1 MANSAPIAGSPT
13 LTVSS
18 TSGIQNF
25 NLLAGAVD
33 PDGDAIFYQGGFSL
47 TLSDANA
54 AVLAALT
61 PAFDAVLGNGGVFTF
76 DPALFAYVPVGATR
90 TLQLEFQISD
100 GLSGVVG
107 DIAVININGVNDAP
121 GAAVLTASPIAEG
134 GGNRQVGTVAAT
146 DPDLGDIL
154 TYSIASN
161 ALFELRNGNELWLK
175 NGVTLDFET
184 GATRSVD
191 ITATD
196 NHGTATLASLT
207 VDVSN
212 VVGNY
217 AIAATTTPAFEG
229 HSGNTDFVFT
239 VTRSGD
245 TFGASTVHWAAAGS
259 GGNPASNAD
268 FNGALSGDL
277 SFANGETS
285 KSITVHAKGDTT
297 DELDEGFTVTLSSP
311 SDSGATLSTP
321 SANATIT
328 NDDWSVYLEFAPE
341 VQHLEGDAPSTTSFT
356 YTVARTGYLGAA
368 ADVHW
373 AITGGT
379 ANAADFV
386 ATTGIAHFNAGSGL
400 ASFDVVVLGDSH
412 VEPDETFVVMLNTP
426 DPGGNI
432 LAAASFGRILNDD
445 AGFSIDNPS
454 ITEGNSGTQF
464 ITFTVSRVGYL
475 GNVDS
480 VLWAFQND
488 AYVPVDTSDFPS
500 QLYAADLPNPPAV
513 KDGYPIFGYLDGNAA
528 ALVLRDLTYI
538 TFAPGETSHT
548 LTFEVNGDT
557 RLEANDLFHI
567 VLHDPTPG
575 SELTAN
581 FDGTGTIGNNDQV
594 GTVGYKGTITGTGGN
609 DSLTTPQQLNGYQF
623 FGGPGDD
630 TLLGYGYD
638 NLLYGAAG
646 NDSIYGGDGHGM
658 VDGGAGDDKLR
669 MHGYI
674 DTVYGG
680 TGNDSIFGSEGTAL
694 IDAGWG
700 EDTVQAAGN
709 NNVILGNYGND
720 SIFGGDHDDTVYGGI
735 GGDTI
740 TTTDQ
745 RNVIFGDDDQL
756 RRLGFNYADSI
767 NGGDHDNTVFGGYDN
782 DTISFVGQRN
792 VAHGMDDNDLIT
804 LGSGYDTAFGDAGN
818 DTVNLSGWGNFVDG
832 GTGTDRVNEPG
843 PRNLAAFKYVAGSW
857 FVKFGYNAGS
867 DQLIN
872 VETLHFNGGGADID
886 LSPAAV
892 AAGMVMQGDQVGNDS
907 LLGLGGN
914 DTLTTFGYNNTI
926 DGGTGN
932 DSIDAGRGNATIT
945 GGDGNDV
952 IIVSGHSNLI
962 FAGAGNDRVTL
973 RNDNGSN
980 HNNYVDLGGGDN
992 TVTGGVDVNTIIG
1005 GSGHD
1010 EISVSGHNNLIQSGG
1025 GDDAITIGG
1034 GGQDTVDGGGG
1045 FDVVTFNFARQGAE
1059 IRSNA
1064 DGSFDVHGPNGWDHL
1079 VNIEQAV
1086 FTDGLSNL
1094 GRGNHGDVNGDK
1106 LGDGI
1111 IQFGSSVWLLQNN
1124 YPGNFTAVGIGGA
1137 GAFIAKDSADLDADG
1152 KADIVFQT
1160 PGPGATQIYGWLM
1173 NGTTVASQGLIGGAG
1188 AGWDLRFAADITG
1201 DGQADL
1207 IFRNSTTG
1215 DIYAWLQHGLTSY
1228 NQGTLGTPG
1237 TNWNLNGAGDF
1248 NGDGR
1253 SDLLFRNS
1261 VDGTVWIWEMNG
1273 LSIAAQG
1280 GPGIVGNAWQVR
1292 GTGDFDG
1299 DGNSDILWRNSTDG
1313 SVYLWEMQGFTIK
1326 AQGTVWSPGLNT
1338 DVVGV
1343 EDLTGDG
1350 RADIILLDAAGTFSA
1365 VAMDGLTPLGTLTL
1379 ANAPGWHLV

>member
-1 MANSAPIAGSPT
+1 MPNQPPNVLVFNPFAGIYEGNGPFT
-13 LTVSS
+13 IGFVG
-18 TSGIQNF
+18 GI
-25 NLLAGAVD
+25 D
-33 PDGDAIFYQGGFSL
+33 PDGDPV
-47 TLSDANA
+47 TLSVSD
-54 AVLAALT
+54 
-61 PAFDAVLGNGGVFTF
+61 PRFTIPG
-76 DPALFAYVPVGATR
+76 DSLDLKLFA
-90 TLQLEFQISD
+90 Q
-100 GLSGVVG
+100 
-107 DIAVININGVNDAP
+107 
-121 GAAVLTASPIAEG
+121 
-134 GGNRQVGTVAAT
+134 
-146 DPDLGDIL
+146 
-154 TYSIASN
+154 
-161 ALFELRNGNELWLK
+161 
-175 NGVTLDFET
+175 LDFEPT
-184 GATRSVD
+184 VGQFDVTISASDGINPPLTQTFTFSVLD
-191 ITATD
+191 RIADYSITA
-196 NHGTATLASLT
+196 GTASLA
-207 VDVSN
+207 
-212 VVGNY
+212 
-217 AIAATTTPAFEG
+217 EG
-229 HSGNTDFVFT
+229 ASGNTDFTYT
-239 VTRSGD
+239 VTRSAD
-245 TFGASTVHWAAAGS
+245 TFGASTVNWAVTGTSGNPAAAGDFTGNALPS
-259 GGNPASNAD
+259 GTLN
-268 FNGALSGDL
+268 
-277 SFANGETS
+277 FANGQTTAT
-285 KSITVHAKGDTT
+285 ITVHVHGDHTL
-297 DELDEGFTVTLSSP
+297 EQDEGFQVSLSSA
-311 SDSGATLSTP
+311 SDSATYGTP
-321 SANATIT
+321 SFTSTIT
-328 NDDWSVYLEFAPE
+328 NDDWSASIGAASPLS
-341 VQHLEGDAPSTTSFT
+341 QLEGDNPATTDYT
-356 YTVARTGYLGAA
+356 YTVTRTGYLGAA
-368 ADVHW
+368 ADVTWSVAGSGAHP
-373 AITGGT
+373 
-379 ANAADFV
+379 ANSADFV
-386 ATTGIAHFNAGSGL
+386 ATSNTVHFAAGASTGTITVQ
-400 ASFDVVVLGDSH
+400 VVGDSH
-412 VEPDETFVVMLNTP
+412 VEPDEDFTVTIATT
-426 DPGGNI
+426 DASGNI
-432 LAAASFGRILNDD
+432 GTAASSATILNDD

-454 ITEGNSGTQF
+454 ITEGNSGTQL
-464 ITFTVSRVGYL
+464 ITFTISRVGYL
-475 GNVDS
+475 GNTDK
-480 VLWAFQND
+480 VLWDFQND

-513 KDGYPIFGYLDGNAA
+513 KDGYPIFGYLDLNAA
-528 ALVLRDLTYI
+528 VLVLRNLDYV
-538 TFAPGETSHT
+538 TFAPAETSHT

-756 RRLGFNYADSI
+756 RRVGFNYADSI

-818 DTVNLSGWGNFVDG
+818 DTINLSGWGNFVDG
-832 GTGTDRVNEPG
+832 GTGTDLVNEPG
-843 PRNLAAFKYVAGSW
+843 PRSLAAFKYVAGSW

-867 DQLIN
+867 DQLVN

-892 AAGMVMQGDQVGNDS
+892 AAGMEMQGDQVGNDS

-914 DTLTTFGYNNTI
+914 DTLTAFGYNNTV
-926 DGGTGN
+926 DGGAGN

-945 GGDGNDV
+945 GGAGSDR

-962 FAGAGNDRVTL
+962 FAGANDDVVTL

-980 HNNYVDLGGGDN
+980 HNNYVDLGDGN
-992 TVTGGVDVNTIIG
+992 NVVTGGVDVNTIIG
-1005 GSGHD
+1005 GSGID
-1010 EISVSGHNNLIQSGG
+1010 QISVSGHNNLIQSGG
-1025 GDDAITIGG
+1025 GNDAITIGG

-1045 FDVVTFNFARQGAE
+1045 FDVVTFNFARRGAE
-1059 IRSNA
+1059 IHSNA

-1094 GRGNHGDVNGDK
+1094 GRGNHGDVNGDR

-1111 IQFGSSVWLLQNN
+1111 VQNGSNVWLLQNN
-1124 YPGNFTAVGIGGA
+1124 FPGAFTAAPIGGA

-1152 KADIVFQT
+1152 NADIIFQH
-1160 PGPGATQIYGWLM
+1160 PGTTLVYAWLL
-1173 NGTTVASQGLIGGAG
+1173 NGTTVASQGSIGVAG
-1188 AGWDLRFAADITG
+1188 ANWDMRFAADITG

-1207 IFRNSTTG
+1207 IFRNSATG
-1215 DIYAWLQHGLTSY
+1215 DIYAWLQHGLTIY

-1237 TNWNLNGAGDF
+1237 LNWNLDGAGDF

-1261 VDGTVWIWEMNG
+1261 VDGNVWIWELNG
-1273 LSIAAQG
+1273 LSVVAQG

-1313 SVYLWEMQGFTIK
+1313 SLYLWEMQGINIK

-1338 DVVGV
+1338 DVAGV

-1350 RADIILLDAAGTFSA
+1350 RADIILLDTVGTYSA
-1365 VAMDGLTPLGTLTL
+1365 VAMDGLTPLGTLAL
-1379 ANAPGWHLV
+1379 ATVPGWHLV